1 MWCWASRRKGEK
13 AASSFAAE
21 RICGMFA
28 DELPALPTYLFLSRI
43 MKLLSRSLFSLGLLF
58 AGTGMMCAQGPPAA
72 VKAETFRVRSAPF
85 DETIQTVGTL
95 RANEAVTLVAES
107 SNRLAKVLCAEGT
120 QVEAGAVLFQLDDAE
135 LRSELQEIESRLA
148 LALANKQRAE
158 ELLPSKAISQLE
170 ADVASAEWRVLDAQ
184 KQTKLVQIA
193 RAKIVAPFAGKLGTR
208 KVSEGAYLTPSL
220 PLIDLQDLSRIKVD
234 ISLPERY
241 VPVIKEKQKFT
252 FTVAGQGQVREGEIT
267 VIEPVIDPRTRSL
280 FVTGVCTKPEG
291 LVPGGFADV
300 TIPIAAA
307 ASSLMVPT
315 QAIVPSPRGHG
326 VYLIIDG
333 KAQFRDVT
341 IGTRTEQQ
349 VQILRGLAEGDVV
362 ATTNL
367 NRIRPGVEVS
377 IVTAP

>member
-1 MWCWASRRKGEK
+1 
-13 AASSFAAE
+13 
-21 RICGMFA
+21 MFA

-43 MKLLSRSLFSLGLLF
+43 MKLLSHTLFSLGLLF

-241 VPVIKEKQKFT
+241 VPVIKETQKFT

-377 IVTAP
+377 IVAAP